1 VKAIRL
7 NETGGPEVLSY
18 EEVPVP
24 EPEAGQA
31 RVKIEAIGV
40 NFIETYQ
47 RSGQYP
53 VSLPFAIGQEAA
65 GVVEMVGA
73 DVGNVRVED
82 RVAWAMQSGSY
93 AEAAVID
100 ANALVTVP
108 EGVET
113 RTAAA
118 VLLQGMTAH
127 YLSMSLYPIKAGDD
141 VLIHAA
147 AGGVGALLT
156 QMAKKQ
162 GARVFGTVS
171 NEEKAEIARAAGIDE
186 VIFYTKTNFTQE
198 VRRLTDGAGVNVVY
212 ESVGKE
218 TFEQSLDSL
227 KPRGYLVLFGQSSG
241 AVAPVNPQVLNQKG
255 SLFLTRPTLG
265 HYIASR
271 EELDW
276 RAGDLFRWINDGSLQ
291 VRIDTTFALADAAE
305 AHRYLEAR
313 QTKGKVLLIP

>member
-7 NETGGPEVLSY
+7 HETGDPDVLTY
-18 EEVPVP
+18 EKVPVP

-31 RVKIEAIGV
+31 RVTIEAIGV

-53 VSLPFAIGQEAA
+53 VALPFGIGQEAA
-65 GVVEMVGA
+65 GVVDAVGA
-73 DVGNVRVED
+73 DVTEVQVGD
-82 RVAWAMQSGSY
+82 RVAWAMQAGSY
-93 AEAAVID
+93 AEASAID
-100 ANALVTVP
+100 ASMLVPIP

-118 VLLQGMTAH
+118 VMLQGMTAH
-127 YLSMSLYPIKAGDD
+127 YLAMSAYPIKAGDD
-141 VLIHAA
+141 ILIQAA

-156 QMAKKQ
+156 QIAKKQ

-171 NEEKAEIARAAGIDE
+171 TEEKAAIAREAGVDE
-186 VIFYTKTNFTQE
+186 VIFYTKTDFAKE
-198 VRRLTDGAGVNVVY
+198 VRRLTDGVGVNVVY

-241 AVAPVNPQVLNQKG
+241 AVAPVNPQLLNQKG

-265 HYIASR
+265 DYIATR
-271 EELDW
+271 EELLW
-276 RAGDLFRWINDGSLQ
+276 RAVDLFQWIGDGSLQ
-291 VRIDTTFALADAAE
+291 VRVDATFDLADAPE

-313 QTKGKVLLIP
+313 KTKGKVLLIP